1 MDQWS
6 GVKQD
11 EVTAGIACQSVTGPR
26 KTGLSG
32 GCHITVIIKKSSC
45 LLPAT
50 GEKRHAMD
58 RAGVERQSW
67 TTNELKGH

>member
-11 EVTAGIACQSVTGPR
+11 EVTAGIGCQSVTGPS

-32 GCHITVIIKKSSC
+32 GCHIIFIIKTSSC
-45 LLPAT
+45 LLL
-50 GEKRHAMD
+50 RD
-58 RAGVERQSW
+58 RNIQPWIGLEWRVKVGLLIS
-67 TTNELKGH
+67 